1 MIALSNRVP
10 VVLLLSVLTAGCS
23 SIHIQTGPQT
33 DVELTQ
39 QSDDS
44 GKRFRAQWSHRLQSV
59 PPLQQAEMLRT
70 FMDSTTARYLHF
82 GGQINDSWR
91 DESRKRGAQVPV
103 EEMRAMVERSTR
115 LDYPMLDAY
124 EDVLEFGVDLIKE
137 EQALN
142 SGALEKLVRYRDLYL
157 EIYSAV
163 FYPNGTREEF
173 ENLLPLMGSQAE
185 EASRELE
192 TELDRMR

>member
-1 MIALSNRVP
+1 MTIVQNRLSLAL
-10 VVLLLSVLTAGCS
+10 VLLFLTAGCS
-23 SIHIQTGPQT
+23 SVHIQTGPQT

-39 QSDDS
+39 QADDS
-44 GKRFRAQWSHRLQSV
+44 GKRFRAQWSDRLQSV

-70 FMDSTTARYLHF
+70 FIDSTVARYLKL

-91 DESRKRGAQVPV
+91 EESRKRGTQVPV
-103 EEMRAMVERSTR
+103 EEIRAMVERSTR
-115 LDYPMLDAY
+115 LDFPIIDAY

-137 EQALN
+137 EQAIN
-142 SGALEKLVRYRDLYL
+142 SGALEKLVEYRDFYL
-157 EIYSAV
+157 EVYSAV

-173 ENLLPLMGSQAE
+173 ENQLQLMSSQAE
-185 EASRELE
+185 ETSRELE